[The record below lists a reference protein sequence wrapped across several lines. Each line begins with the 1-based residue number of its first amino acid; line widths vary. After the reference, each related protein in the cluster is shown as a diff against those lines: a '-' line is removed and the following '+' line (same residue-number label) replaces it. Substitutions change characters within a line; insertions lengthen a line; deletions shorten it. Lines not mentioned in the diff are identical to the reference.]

1 MLSRTESESKS
12 KSKSKSKS
20 TEPPPENVL
29 WATSLTGAIDTL
41 RSKGGVHEIFV
52 IGGGEIYSQA
62 MGVPGLVSRCFVTE
76 VDEGKFAT
84 KDGKTVE
91 FDTFFDH
98 DLSGNGS
105 GSGSGGW
112 EKCATFAEEHSAEG
126 GEEKGYEF
134 CLYKAK
140 AKANAEVVEEVN
152 TEVSERSVREQSPGS
167 NRCSWGN

>member
-1 MLSRTESESKS
+1 MGRKTYESIPPRFRPLPGRLNVVLSRTESE
-12 KSKSKSKS
+12 SKSKS

-112 EKCATFAEEHSAEG
+112 WVSVS
-126 GEEKGYEF
+126 GE
-134 CLYKAK
+134 
-140 AKANAEVVEEVN
+140 
-152 TEVSERSVREQSPGS
+152 
-167 NRCSWGN
+167 W